1 MWNRERTFII
11 AEAGVNHNGSLEM
24 AIQLVDAAAEAGA
37 DVVKFQTFRAERLV
51 TGRARKAV
59 YQQVNTG
66 GDDGQLEM
74 LRRLELAYDDHAA
87 LVRHCEV
94 RGIRFM
100 STAFDEES
108 LDFLATLPMPAVKVP
123 SGDITAGPLLW
134 RTARLRRPLIL
145 STGMATLGDIEQA
158 LHVIAHAFLHD
169 SAPTSWHEIEMAGWS
184 DAGRAA
190 LLERVVVLHCTTEYP
205 APAQDVNL
213 RAMDVIANAFGLP
226 VGYSDHTA
234 GIAVPLAAVA
244 RGACVIEK
252 HFTLD
257 CSLPG
262 PDHVA
267 SLEPHEFKD
276 MVQGIRTIEQAL
288 GTAAKRPVPSE
299 QVTRAVARRSM
310 VAAHAIGATEV
321 LSAGSL
327 VFKRPGNGVSP
338 MRYWDVMGRKA
349 GLDLQADDP
358 LPW

>member
-11 AEAGVNHNGSLEM
+11 AEAGVNHNGSLDM
-24 AIQLVDAAAEAGA
+24 AVQLVDAAADAGA

-51 TGRARKAV
+51 TARARKAV
-59 YQQVNTG
+59 YQQNNTG
-66 GDDGQLEM
+66 SDGGQLEM
-74 LRRLELAYDDHAA
+74 LRRLELSHDDHGA
-87 LVRHCEV
+87 LVRHCEA

-108 LDFLATLPMPAVKVP
+108 LDFLATLPMPAIKIP

-134 RTARLRRPLIL
+134 RAARLRRPLIL
-145 STGMATLGDIEQA
+145 STGMASLSDIEQA

-169 SAPTSWHEIEMAGWS
+169 AAPASWHEIELAGWS

-205 APAQDVNL
+205 APAHDVNL
-213 RAMDVIANAFGLP
+213 RAMDVIATAFGLP
-226 VGYSDHTA
+226 VGYSDHTL
-234 GIAVPLAAVA
+234 GVAVPLAAVA

-257 CSLPG
+257 RGLPG

-267 SLEPHEFKD
+267 SLEPAEFKS
-276 MVQGIRTIEQAL
+276 MVQGIRTVEQAL

-299 QVTRAVARRSM
+299 QANRSVARRSL
-310 VAAHAIGATEV
+310 VAAHAIGAADV
-321 LSAGSL
+321 LGADSL
-327 VFKRPGNGVSP
+327 AFKRPGSGLSP
-338 MRYWDVMGRKA
+338 MRYWDVLGRQA
-349 GLDLQADDP
+349 GVDLQDDDP